1 MEHGQIKH
9 MLNNRKNLKTK
20 LIIEGALVGLIAGV
34 VMVLNKVIVDLLFSH
49 FKELYA
55 WAREDYTGM
64 VVVFSLLIVT
74 GLIVGRMVRKEPMI
88 AGSGIPQ
95 VEGILSRNLKVSWI
109 RVLIY
114 KFFGGILVLGTGL
127 SVGKEG
133 PSVQMGASIGQG
145 FGKLFKRIN
154 IEQKFL
160 ITAGASAG
168 LSSAFNAPLSG
179 VIFAL
184 EEVHKNFS
192 PIVLISAM
200 TASLSADFVLRQVLH
215 AGLALDF
222 GVQMQTLPLEYYW
235 TLIVLGLIIGVGGA
249 IFSKGIVVAQNLY
262 GKIKLPVEF
271 KVIIP
276 FLLTGII
283 ALTLPVLLGGGH
295 QFIMSLPNGNY
306 TLIMLFA
313 LLVIK
318 FLFTILC
325 FGSGIPGGI
334 FFPLLVLGGV
344 IGDIFGIIICH
355 YLGLPSIFIL
365 NFIILAMAGNFAS
378 IVKAPITG
386 MVLIMEMT
394 GSFEHLL
401 ALSIVVIVSYT
412 VSDLLKMEPIYETLL
427 DRLLVKVGYKK
438 GEIISSNKTLIE
450 TVVEVGSIV
459 EGNLVKDLN
468 LPECCLLVSI
478 KRGEKEIIPRGY
490 TKVIAGDYLVV
501 MASETKEAEMFEIL
515 ERISVANRY
524 VIDDIE

>member
-1 MEHGQIKH
+1 
-9 MLNNRKNLKTK
+9 MLNNRKNLKSK
-20 LIIEGALVGLIAGV
+20 LIIEGAIVGLIAGI
-34 VMVLNKVIVDLLFSH
+34 VMVANRLLVEFVFSKFQDLYSWARSDYKWVIVMF
-49 FKELYA
+49 
-55 WAREDYTGM
+55 
-64 VVVFSLLIVT
+64 LI
-74 GLIVGRMVRKEPMI
+74 LIVGGFIVGKMVKREPMI

-95 VEGILSRNLKVSWI
+95 VEGILSRNLKMSWI
-109 RVLIY
+109 KVLFY
-114 KFFGGILVLGTGL
+114 KFFGGVIVLGTGL

-133 PSVQMGASIGQG
+133 PSVQMGAAIGQG

-215 AGLALDF
+215 AGLSLDF

-235 TLIVLGLIIGVGGA
+235 TLILLGVIIGVGGA
-249 IFSKGIVVAQNLY
+249 IFSKGIVIAQGLY
-262 GKIKLPVEF
+262 GKLKVPVEL

-276 FLLTGII
+276 FILTGII
-283 ALTLPVLLGGGH
+283 ALTLPILLGGGH
-295 QFIMSLPNGNY
+295 GLIMSLPSDRY
-306 TLIMLFA
+306 TLTMLIV

-318 FLFTILC
+318 FLFTIFC

-355 YLGLPSIFIL
+355 AIGLPNIFIL

-394 GSFEHLL
+394 GSFQHLL

-427 DRLLVKVGYKK
+427 DRLLVRIGYKK
-438 GEIISSNKTLIE
+438 GEIVSSNKALLE
-450 TVVEVGSIV
+450 SVVEVGSRI
-459 EGNLVKDLN
+459 EGKLVKDIH
-468 LPECCLLVSI
+468 LPDCCLLVSI

-490 TKVIAGDYLVV
+490 TKIIAGDYLVV
-501 MASETKEAEMFEIL
+501 MAGESQEAEMFELL
-515 ERISVANRY
+515 EKATIANRY
-524 VIDDIE
+524 IKDDYEEDNEDK